1 MYNASIKKP
10 VWLCAAL
17 YLSLLTGSA
26 LGEDITVSYAALTAA
41 YMDHIV
47 AIEKGYILE
56 EGLNVKIMRAGG
68 GTATQTLLSGQL
80 LSARRRVLLS
90 VRRFEAVSSK
100 LFIPTCRAPPTGLFQ
115 TSLRL
120 GHCKTW
126 WGRRSPSI
134 RSVIRVISPRFYFSK
149 SMGWIQNLFSLSR
162 SETKPAFLLLC
173 RAPSMRRP

>member
-10 VWLCAAL
+10 VWLAAAL
-17 YLSLLTGSA
+17 YLSVLTGSA

-80 LSARRRVLLS
+80 HFSSSAGTALSAALRGGLVKIVYTNMSRPRLVSNKPEIRTLQDLVGKKIAINTFGDTGHLATLLLFKKYGLDTKS
-90 VRRFEAVSSK
+90 F
-100 LFIPTCRAPPTGLFQ
+100 LFIAVRNEA
-115 TSLRL
+115 
-120 GHCKTW
+120 
-126 WGRRSPSI
+126 
-134 RSVIRVISPRFYFSK
+134 RFA
-149 SMGWIQNLFSLSR
+149 
-162 SETKPAFLLLC
+162 AFV
-173 RAPSMRRP
+173 SGS